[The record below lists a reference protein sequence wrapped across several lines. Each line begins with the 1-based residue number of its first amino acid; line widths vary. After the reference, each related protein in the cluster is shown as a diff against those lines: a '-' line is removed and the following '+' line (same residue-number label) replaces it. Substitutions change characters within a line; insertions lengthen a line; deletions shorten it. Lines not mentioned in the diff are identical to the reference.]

1 MIGQSTH
8 GSWRSVFS
16 WCLILLVFGSVTA
29 CGPKQAGETAGLPAL
44 EELNVVLIV
53 IDTLGAKHL
62 GCLQPGLT
70 TSPNIDRLARSGVLF
85 RKAYTTSPWTEPAV
99 ASLFTSLMPSD
110 SKMLFMF
117 DYLDAEHETLA
128 ELMRARGKRTA
139 SVVSHFLVGGRY
151 GFDQGFERCSEEPVG
166 DYTAISSQKV
176 TDLALKRLDW
186 LKDENFFL
194 FVHYFDPHFFYNHHP
209 QFDRTTGYSGQLE
222 TGMARG
228 QLREM
233 RFDLDQT
240 DLDFLVGLY
249 REEIAFVDEQIGRLL
264 RRLEV
269 LGLSENTLV
278 ILTAD
283 HGEAFMEHGWI
294 GHTRNLY
301 DELLHVPLILSLPGS
316 LEPVTVDAKV
326 SLLDVVP
333 TLLALSCD
341 PVAEPDWQGRSLL
354 GYLADSGGSGSDATS
369 ASADTDRGL
378 FAEVSFMQPADWP
391 AVSEEE
397 KTAFFTALRA
407 GELKLIHDIKLDR
420 YELYDLS
427 QDPGEG
433 HDLAPAGHPALTE
446 LQQQLLAWEAER
458 VKTWD
463 SSLETMQEADP
474 AVIERI
480 RSLGYLR

>member
-1 MIGQSTH
+1 MIGQFIR
-8 GSWRSVFS
+8 GSWRSVVA
-16 WCLILLVFGSVTA
+16 WCLILLVCGSVAA
-29 CGPKQAGETAGLPAL
+29 CGPRQAGETAGLPAL

-62 GCLQPGLT
+62 GCYEPGLS
-70 TSPNIDRLARSGVLF
+70 TSPNIDRLARNGALF
-85 RKAYTTSPWTEPAV
+85 SKAYTTSPWTEPAV

-110 SKMLFMF
+110 CEMLFMF
-117 DYLDAEHETLA
+117 DYLDTEHETLA

-139 SVVSHFLVGGRY
+139 SVVSHFLVGARY
-151 GFDQGFERCSEEPVG
+151 GFDQGFERRSEEPVG
-166 DYTAISSQKV
+166 DYTAITSQKV
-176 TDLALKRLDW
+176 TDLALRRLEW
-186 LKDENFFL
+186 LQEEDFFL

-228 QLREM
+228 QLREV
-233 RFDLDQT
+233 RHNLSQT

-249 REEIAFVDEQIGRLL
+249 REEIAFVDEQVGRLL

-283 HGEAFMEHGWI
+283 HGEAFMEHDWI

-316 LEPVTVDAKV
+316 LEPVTVDAPV

-333 TLLALSCD
+333 TLLALSH
-341 PVAEPDWQGRSLL
+341 EPETEAGWQGQSLL
-354 GYLADSGGSGSDATS
+354 GHLAGAEAADAL
-369 ASADTDRGL
+369 DRDL

-391 AVSEEE
+391 AVSDEE
-397 KTAFFTALRA
+397 KTAFFTTLRA
-407 GELKLIHDIKLDR
+407 DQLKLIHDIKQDR
-420 YELYDLS
+420 FELYDLAG
-427 QDPGEG
+427 DPGERN
-433 HDLAPAGHPALTE
+433 DLAPAGHSALFE
-446 LQQQLLAWEAER
+446 LQRRLSAWESER

-463 SSLETMQEADP
+463 SNLESMQEADP